1 MLMTDRE
8 VKAKKLISLGTPA
21 NFGATSYDLAV
32 SSIIDSKG
40 TDHGVEGYCIKPQEI
55 VWVVSK
61 ERIALPSTI
70 TAHAMIRTSLC
81 NKGLLALNIG
91 IVDPGWDGPIAT
103 SIVNFSNAP
112 YLLLPREKFL
122 RLSFMRH
129 RVPDNV
135 KPIQVG
141 SHQYML
147 ERRKLA
153 TETFGSTFL
162 NIDQVS
168 EEVRSR
174 LLSKVTE
181 RLVIW
186 GTMAAVIFAFLAVFI
201 AVCTYVFPVKLVAS
215 SQEIEMLQSRISQ
228 LERLIPDVEKP
239 RAGAN

>member
-1 MLMTDRE
+1 
-8 VKAKKLISLGTPA
+8 
-21 NFGATSYDLAV
+21 
-32 SSIIDSKG
+32 
-40 TDHGVEGYCIKPQEI
+40 
-55 VWVVSK
+55 
-61 ERIALPSTI
+61 
-70 TAHAMIRTSLC
+70 
-81 NKGLLALNIG
+81 
-91 IVDPGWDGPIAT
+91 
-103 SIVNFSNAP
+103 
-112 YLLLPREKFL
+112 
-122 RLSFMRH
+122 MRH
-129 RVPDNV
+129 RSPDDV
-135 KPIQVG
+135 KPMKVG

-228 LERLIPDVEKP
+228 LEQLTQRVDKP
-239 RAGAN
+239 PAGAN